1 MAGRK
6 AGWAAYNCS
15 VYVSYNVQLHNV
27 QLHNVQCTLYTH
39 VLHFFMVVEVFNN
52 LDG

>member
-1 MAGRK
+1 MAGRR

-15 VYVSYNVQLHNV
+15 VYVSYNV

-52 LDG
+52 IDG